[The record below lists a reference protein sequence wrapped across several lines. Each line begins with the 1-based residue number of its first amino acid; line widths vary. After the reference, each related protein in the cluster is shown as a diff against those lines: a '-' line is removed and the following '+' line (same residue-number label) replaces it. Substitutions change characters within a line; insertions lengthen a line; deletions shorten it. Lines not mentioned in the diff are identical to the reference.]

1 MGQKRTFLLTAL
13 FALLAG
19 GLFTSCKSKSEFTRY
34 EIIFGFS
41 EYTPPQDIADPDL
54 RDLYV
59 LMMDESM
66 ALKKRTDF
74 TWETEI
80 ENSNSDR
87 DDKQAEDK
95 FNSDLA
101 LVKEFETAWRKR
113 FEEFGAKSGSSL
125 SIKFVLYV
133 RRTVPANAS
142 SNYLKE
148 YNYEINFN

>member
-1 MGQKRTFLLTAL
+1 MAL

-19 GLFTSCKSKSEFTRY
+19 GLFTSCESKSEFTRY

-66 ALKKRTDF
+66 TLKKRTDF

-80 ENSNSDR
+80 ENSNFDR

-113 FEEFGAKSGSSL
+113 FEEFGAKSGSSF

>member
-19 GLFTSCKSKSEFTRY
+19 GLFTSCESKSEFTRY

-59 LMMDESM
+59 LMMDESI
-66 ALKKRTDF
+66 ALKKRMDF

-80 ENSNSDR
+80 ENSKFDR

-101 LVKEFETAWRKR
+101 LVKEFETTWRKR
-113 FEEFGAKSGSSL
+113 FEEFGTKIESSF
-125 SIKFVLYV
+125 SITFLLYV
-133 RRTVPANAS
+133 RRTVPADAS

-148 YNYEINFN
+148 YKYEINFN